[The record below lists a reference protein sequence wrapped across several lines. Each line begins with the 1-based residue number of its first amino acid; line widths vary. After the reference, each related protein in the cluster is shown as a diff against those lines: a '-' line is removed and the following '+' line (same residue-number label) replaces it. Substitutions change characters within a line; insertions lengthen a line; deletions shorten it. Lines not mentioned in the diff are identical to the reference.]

1 MSEKKWK
8 APLSDPQKEQNDDSE
23 LWSRVSQADLLKAS
37 GAGSSKNEEESED
50 TSLEDIFKLD
60 LSFLNETEDAAILE
74 QARQAKEADP
84 FVEETA
90 EEFGGILHDTE
101 EPVLPPTE
109 SASSEI
115 VGRQSAE
122 YGKQAAGSEPDA
134 AGEPSGAYR
143 ADFAEKETA
152 GEPSGACRADFAE
165 EETAEASGAYRADFA
180 EAEAAE
186 AVEAQPDG
194 YYAGLTEREI
204 LHAAGLHPDEYYA
217 DVAEGDGAELVEA
230 EPDALSEAAEE
241 PVRSAAAEDDDAV
254 GAKKKSKK
262 EQRAEEAARR
272 EQEARNEL
280 LTDEEAY
287 RTKQHKKKLRNFML
301 NGIMLASTA
310 VFLVCAVE
318 LGVYFYQSMRYQASM
333 DELRNSIGG
342 GISGDANSKIE
353 NQTQENGDVMIF
365 PDEEAYEVIAATKQ
379 DNLGKT
385 WADQYATLVEKNSD
399 CFGYI
404 EIPDTVLS
412 YPVMFTPEDYMYYLD
427 KNIDKEKEKR
437 GLPFMDEATKIGES
451 QNYLVYGHNM
461 NDTTAFGSLREYL
474 DKSYYEE
481 HKYIY
486 FNTAVSEGVYEIMA
500 VVKTKIYNVED
511 QCFKYHKYGGV
522 LTKSE
527 FETYVSEMTK
537 ESIYKT
543 GVTAKWGD
551 ELLTL
556 STCNRYTENG
566 RLVIVAKRIA

>member
-8 APLSDPQKEQNDDSE
+8 APNFAPQYEENDEAE

-37 GAGSSKNEEESED
+37 GAESSKTEEKKD
-50 TSLEDIFKLD
+50 TSLDDILKLD

-74 QARQAKEADP
+74 QARQAKEADQ
-84 FVEETA
+84 FLEETA
-90 EEFGGILHDTE
+90 EELGGILQNEFAE

-109 SASSEI
+109 SASADI
-115 VGRQSAE
+115 VETPEEAEEALPEEQPEEAEEALPEETPVLAEEPEVEPEVGLGHWATVAQPDEPRTEQPEEEAVQSAE
-122 YGKQAAGSEPDA
+122 EAFP
-134 AGEPSGAYR
+134 
-143 ADFAEKETA
+143 AETE
-152 GEPSGACRADFAE
+152 
-165 EETAEASGAYRADFA
+165 EASG
-180 EAEAAE
+180 
-186 AVEAQPDG
+186 
-194 YYAGLTEREI
+194 TE
-204 LHAAGLHPDEYYA
+204 
-217 DVAEGDGAELVEA
+217 EA
-230 EPDALSEAAEE
+230 EPAEE
-241 PVRSAAAEDDDAV
+241 TETV
-254 GAKKKSKK
+254 KKTKK
-262 EQRAEEAARR
+262 EKKAEEAARR
-272 EQEARNEL
+272 EQEAQREL
-280 LTDEEAY
+280 LTDEEAF
-287 RTKQHKKKLRNFML
+287 RKKQHKKKVRNFLL
-301 NGIMLASTA
+301 NGVMVASTA

-333 DELRNSIGG
+333 EELRSSIGG
-342 GISGDANSKIE
+342 GISEDMNSKIE
-353 NQTQENGDVMIF
+353 NQTQENGDMLVF
-365 PDEEAYEVIAATKQ
+365 PDEETYEVISATKQ
-379 DNLGKT
+379 ENIGAN

-427 KNIDKEKEKR
+427 KNIDREKEKR

-474 DKSYYEE
+474 DKAYYEE

-522 LTKSE
+522 LTEKE
-527 FETYVSEMTK
+527 FNTYVSEMIK
-537 ESIYKT
+537 ASVYRT

-551 ELLTL
+551 QLLTL

-566 RLVIVAKRIA
+566 RLVIVARRIA

>member
-8 APLSDPQKEQNDDSE
+8 APNFAPQQEENDDAE
-23 LWSRVSQADLLKAS
+23 LWSCVSQADLLKAS
-37 GAGSSKNEEESED
+37 GAESSKTEEKKD
-50 TSLEDIFKLD
+50 TSLDDILKLD

-74 QARQAKEADP
+74 QARQAKEADQ
-84 FVEETA
+84 FLEETA
-90 EEFGGILHDTE
+90 EELGGILQNEFAE

-109 SASSEI
+109 SASADI
-115 VGRQSAE
+115 VEQPAETEEALPEDTSAE
-122 YGKQAAGSEPDA
+122 AEEALPEEQPASAEEPEAGFMPW
-134 AGEPSGAYR
+134 
-143 ADFAEKETA
+143 ETA
-152 GEPSGACRADFAE
+152 AQPDEPPTEQPEEAAVQDAE
-165 EETAEASGAYRADFA
+165 EALPAEPEEASGTG
-180 EAEAAE
+180 EAE
-186 AVEAQPDG
+186 
-194 YYAGLTEREI
+194 
-204 LHAAGLHPDEYYA
+204 
-217 DVAEGDGAELVEA
+217 
-230 EPDALSEAAEE
+230 SAEE
-241 PVRSAAAEDDDAV
+241 TETI
-254 GAKKKSKK
+254 KKTKK
-262 EQRAEEAARR
+262 EKKAEEAARR
-272 EQEARNEL
+272 EQEAQREL
-280 LTDEEAY
+280 LTDEEAF
-287 RTKQHKKKLRNFML
+287 RKKQHKKKVRNFLL
-301 NGIMLASTA
+301 NGVMVASTA

-333 DELRNSIGG
+333 EELRSSIGG
-342 GISGDANSKIE
+342 GISEDMNSKIE
-353 NQTQENGDVMIF
+353 NQTQENGDMLVF
-365 PDEEAYEVIAATKQ
+365 PDEETYEVIAATKQ
-379 DNLGKT
+379 ENIGAN

-474 DKSYYEE
+474 DKAYYEE

-522 LTKSE
+522 LTEKE
-527 FETYVSEMTK
+527 FNTYVSEMIK
-537 ESIYKT
+537 ASVYKT

-551 ELLTL
+551 QLLTL

-566 RLVIVAKRIA
+566 RLVIVARRIA

>member
-1 MSEKKWK
+1 MSENKWK
-8 APLSDPQKEQNDDSE
+8 APLSDPQDEQKDESE

-37 GAGSSKNEEESED
+37 GAGSSKNEEESKD

-60 LSFLNETEDAAILE
+60 LSFLNETEDAAVLE
-74 QARQAKEADP
+74 QARQAKEAEL
-84 FVEETA
+84 FQEETA
-90 EEFGGILHDTE
+90 EEFGGMTQDTQDTE

-115 VGRQSAE
+115 VERLCPEPEESYAE
-122 YGKQAAGSEPDA
+122 LAEGENAEA
-134 AGEPSGAYR
+134 AGEP
-143 ADFAEKETA
+143 
-152 GEPSGACRADFAE
+152 PE
-165 EETAEASGAYRADFA
+165 EFF
-180 EAEAAE
+180 
-186 AVEAQPDG
+186 
-194 YYAGLTEREI
+194 AGLTEREI
-204 LHAAGLHPDEYYA
+204 LHAAGLHPDAFYA
-217 DVAEGDGAELVEA
+217 DVEEDEDSDAVEA
-230 EPDALSEAAEE
+230 EPDSLSEAEE
-241 PVRSAAAEDDDAV
+241 APTPVVAAEA
-254 GAKKKSKK
+254 AEAPETKKKSKK
-262 EQRAEEAARR
+262 ELRAEEAARR
-272 EQEARNEL
+272 EQEARDEL
-280 LTDEEAY
+280 LTDEEAF
-287 RTKQHKKKLRNFML
+287 RKKQHKKNIRNLML

-333 DELRNSIGG
+333 DELRDAIGG
-342 GISGDANSKIE
+342 GISGDTNFRIE

-379 DNLGKT
+379 ENLGKT

-412 YPVMFTPEDYMYYLD
+412 YPVMFTPENYMNYLY
-427 KNIDKEKEKR
+427 KNFDKEKDKR

-522 LTKSE
+522 LTRDE

-537 ESIYKT
+537 ESLYKT

>member
-8 APLSDPQKEQNDDSE
+8 APLSEPQEEQKDDSE

-37 GAGSSKNEEESED
+37 GAESSKNEEESKD

-74 QARQAKEADP
+74 QARQAKEADL
-84 FVEETA
+84 FLEETA
-90 EEFGGILHDTE
+90 EEFGGIFHDTE

-115 VGRQSAE
+115 VERQSP
-122 YGKQAAGSEPDA
+122 EPGERREDEESDA
-134 AGEPSGAYR
+134 AEEPPSAYR
-143 ADFAEKETA
+143 ADLTEAETA
-152 GEPSGACRADFAE
+152 GEPS
-165 EETAEASGAYRADFA
+165 SAYRADFA
-180 EAEAAE
+180 EAETAD
-186 AVEAQPDG
+186 AVEGQPDG
-194 YYAGLTEREI
+194 YRAGLTEREI

-217 DVAEGDGAELVEA
+217 DVAEDDAEIVEA
-230 EPDALSEAAEE
+230 EPDALSEAEA
-241 PVRSAAAEDDDAV
+241 PVRNETAENAEAAET
-254 GAKKKSKK
+254 KKKTKK

-272 EQEARNEL
+272 EQEARKEL
-280 LTDEEAY
+280 LADEDAF
-287 RTKQHKKKLRNFML
+287 RKKQHKKKIRNFML
-301 NGIMLASTA
+301 NGIMLVSTG

-342 GISGDANSKIE
+342 GISGDTNARIE
-353 NQTQENGDVMIF
+353 NQTQENGDVMVF

-379 DNLGKT
+379 ENLGKT
-385 WADQYATLVEKNSD
+385 WADQYATLVGKNSD

-522 LTKSE
+522 LTQSE
-527 FETYVSEMTK
+527 FETYVAEMTK
-537 ESIYKT
+537 ESLYKT

>member
-1 MSEKKWK
+1 MSEKNWK
-8 APLSDPQKEQNDDSE
+8 APNFAPQYEENDEAE

-37 GAGSSKNEEESED
+37 GAESSKTEEKKD
-50 TSLEDIFKLD
+50 TSLDDILKLD

-74 QARQAKEADP
+74 QARQAKEADQ
-84 FVEETA
+84 FLEETA
-90 EEFGGILHDTE
+90 EELGGILQSEFSE

-109 SASSEI
+109 SASADI
-115 VGRQSAE
+115 VEQPE
-122 YGKQAAGSEPDA
+122 E
-134 AGEPSGAYR
+134 
-143 ADFAEKETA
+143 
-152 GEPSGACRADFAE
+152 AE
-165 EETAEASGAYRADFA
+165 EALPEETSALAEEPEVEP
-180 EAEAAE
+180 EAGLGLWET
-186 AVEAQPDG
+186 VAQPDEPR
-194 YYAGLTEREI
+194 TEQPEE
-204 LHAAGLHPDEYYA
+204 AA
-217 DVAEGDGAELVEA
+217 VQNAEEAFPAETEEVSGTEEA
-230 EPDALSEAAEE
+230 EPAEE
-241 PVRSAAAEDDDAV
+241 TETI
-254 GAKKKSKK
+254 KKTKK
-262 EQRAEEAARR
+262 EKKAEEAARR
-272 EQEARNEL
+272 EQEAQREL
-280 LTDEEAY
+280 LTDEEAF
-287 RTKQHKKKLRNFML
+287 RKKRHKKKVRNFLL
-301 NGIMLASTA
+301 NGVMVASTA

-333 DELRNSIGG
+333 EELRSSIGG
-342 GISGDANSKIE
+342 GISEDMNSKIE
-353 NQTQENGDVMIF
+353 NQTQENGDMLVF
-365 PDEEAYEVIAATKQ
+365 PDEETYEVIAATKQ
-379 DNLGKT
+379 ENIGGN

-427 KNIDKEKEKR
+427 KNIDREKEKR

-474 DKSYYEE
+474 DKAYYEE

-522 LTKSE
+522 LTEKE
-527 FETYVSEMTK
+527 FNTYVSEMIK
-537 ESIYKT
+537 ASVYRT

-551 ELLTL
+551 QLLTL

-566 RLVIVAKRIA
+566 RLVIVARRIA

>member
-8 APLSDPQKEQNDDSE
+8 APNFAPQYEENDEAE

-37 GAGSSKNEEESED
+37 GAESSKTEEKKD
-50 TSLEDIFKLD
+50 TSLDDILKLD

-74 QARQAKEADP
+74 QARQAKEADQ
-84 FVEETA
+84 FLEETA
-90 EEFGGILHDTE
+90 EELGGILQNDFAE

-109 SASSEI
+109 SASADI
-115 VGRQSAE
+115 V
-122 YGKQAAGSEPDA
+122 
-134 AGEPSGAYR
+134 
-143 ADFAEKETA
+143 ETP
-152 GEPSGACRADFAE
+152 EEAE
-165 EETAEASGAYRADFA
+165 EALPEEAEEALPEETPALAEEPEVETEADLGLWATVAQPDEPRTEQPEEAAVQNAEEAFPAETEEASG
-180 EAEAAE
+180 
-186 AVEAQPDG
+186 
-194 YYAGLTEREI
+194 TE
-204 LHAAGLHPDEYYA
+204 
-217 DVAEGDGAELVEA
+217 EA
-230 EPDALSEAAEE
+230 EPAEE
-241 PVRSAAAEDDDAV
+241 TET
-254 GAKKKSKK
+254 KKRTKK
-262 EQRAEEAARR
+262 EKKAEEAARR
-272 EQEARNEL
+272 EQEAQREL
-280 LTDEEAY
+280 LTDEEAF
-287 RTKQHKKKLRNFML
+287 RKKQHKKKVRNFLL
-301 NGIMLASTA
+301 NGVMVASTA

-333 DELRNSIGG
+333 EELRSSIGG
-342 GISGDANSKIE
+342 GISEDMNSKIE
-353 NQTQENGDVMIF
+353 NQTQENGDMLVF
-365 PDEEAYEVIAATKQ
+365 PDEETYEVISATKQ
-379 DNLGKT
+379 ENIGAN

-427 KNIDKEKEKR
+427 KNIDREKEKR

-474 DKSYYEE
+474 DKAYYEE

-522 LTKSE
+522 LTEKE
-527 FETYVSEMTK
+527 FNTYVSEMIK
-537 ESIYKT
+537 ASVYRT

-551 ELLTL
+551 QLLTL

-566 RLVIVAKRIA
+566 RLVIVARRIA